1 MADPKEKIAT
11 VVLVCRAIESIDYSA
26 AQVLIKL
33 NDDLRAKGCTLVF
46 SELPPEL
53 HATLNDLSLDG
64 VVIVNS
70 LSQAI
75 ARLEA
80 GDITTPVT
88 TNPGSGSTPSG
99 H

>member
-1 MADPKEKIAT
+1 M
-11 VVLVCRAIESIDYSA
+11 LVCRAIESIDYSA